1 MASKEDKILEFFQ
14 NQIRQSGYKLQTK
27 VQRKLISS
35 GYEVI
40 REWPYLDKDELK
52 GRSTDLFA
60 SAFIPDLSLFEVNTK
75 PIIAQLQLTIEC
87 KSLPDHA
94 WIFFED
100 VDNGFL
106 LHDIITLDSVSMMK
120 VSQDFV
126 TMDLFPQ
133 LHHASSYDELISSDK
148 RNEGRS
154 QQAGSRSNK
163 KDKNL
168 YEAICSVTKANRHA
182 MDKFQKYKEFM
193 VAYKNQ
199 APRIV
204 MFAIFQTLIVF
215 EGHLYAAKLENDDI
229 KLNPIPYVK
238 IPKNYV
244 SDKYQENFGYVH
256 VVSFDSLDGYLGLL
270 RDYYWQRED
279 AILHSQEELNDIIG
293 RVKWSSY
300 DPFMPK

>member
-1 MASKEDKILEFFQ
+1 MASKEDKLLEFFQ
-14 NQIRQSGYKLQTK
+14 KQIRQSGYKLQTK
-27 VQRKLISS
+27 VQKKLISN
-35 GYEVI
+35 GYQVT

-52 GRSTDLFA
+52 GRAIDLFA
-60 SAFIPDLSLFEVNTK
+60 SKFIPDLSLFEENTK
-75 PIIAQLQLTIEC
+75 PIMGQLELTIEC

-100 VDNGFL
+100 VDDGFL
-106 LHDIITLDSVSMMK
+106 LHDIVTIDSISMMK

-126 TMDLFPQ
+126 TIDLFPQ
-133 LHHASSYDELISSDK
+133 LTHASNYDEIISSNK
-148 RNEGRS
+148 RNKGQS
-154 QQAGSRSNK
+154 QQAGSKSNK

-193 VAYKNQ
+193 VVNKNH

-204 MFAIFQTLIVF
+204 MFVIFQALIVF

-229 KLNPIPYVK
+229 QLNPIQYVK

-244 SDKYQENFGYVH
+244 SDKYQENFGYIH
-256 VVSFDSLDGYLGLL
+256 VVSFNSLDGYLGLL
-270 RDYYWQRED
+270 HDYYWQKED
-279 AILHSQEELNDIIG
+279 AILHSQAELNDIIG

-300 DPFMPK
+300 DPFKPK